1 MARTMPETLDYLASA
16 PPPGAP
22 PVATDTV
29 EPYSEA
35 PLWAAALPLLSLLGV
50 CALAFSS
57 ATKPALT
64 DKVTLAALALM
75 TALFAYAPFLRRVR
89 EDRDAASFALCAA
102 FFVIYGLA
110 RRVVPDNAFAVG
122 GEVKLGLAAY
132 AVILGALVGAP
143 AWLKSFGGWTRATLF
158 ALSLLALLG
167 WLSYRFLGMF
177 YLVGPTQ
184 MVNPTALRFLLTQIV
199 EFGALALCCA
209 AVAANTKTR
218 RLALLILPALLL
230 ILVMRYKTMPAP
242 EDDE

>member
-1 MARTMPETLDYLASA
+1 MPETLQYPASA

-22 PVATDTV
+22 PVATDTIK
-29 EPYSEA
+29 PASEA
-35 PLWAAALPLLSLLGV
+35 PLWAGAVPLLSLLGV

-57 ATKPALT
+57 AGKPGLADT
-64 DKVTLAALALM
+64 VTMAALALM
-75 TALFAYAPFLRRVR
+75 AALFAYAPFLRRVR

-110 RRVVPDNAFAVG
+110 RRVVPENAFAVG

-132 AVILGALVGAP
+132 AVLAGALIGAP
-143 AWLKSFGGWTRATLF
+143 AWLKSFSGWTRAAIF
-158 ALSLLALLG
+158 ALSLIALFG
-167 WLSYRFLGMF
+167 WVSYRFLGLF
-177 YLVGPTQ
+177 YKVGATET
-184 MVNPTALRFLLTQIV
+184 VDPTALLFLMTQIV

-218 RLALLILPALLL
+218 RVALLILPALLL
-230 ILVMRYKTMPAP
+230 ALAMRYKTMPVV